1 MRKKTKLRVLKQSI
15 DTVKGRIGMY
25 RLDYYDKDGKHKKI
39 HGFKK
44 AKDAYIYMDKHP
56 EKEFKGCLVLHDS
69 EYYA

>member
-1 MRKKTKLRVLKQSI
+1 
-15 DTVKGRIGMY
+15 MY